1 MIVPNAKLSRSIV
14 LVSVLAIS
22 LAGSSF
28 ASGQSQ
34 TQSQTQTQTA
44 QPPARALANL
54 YEVAKSITNKPSGE
68 AEEHPGGSP
77 TFPYPDS
84 IQLQWDQ
91 SMAVYGLSLIHI

>member
-1 MIVPNAKLSRSIV
+1 MIVTNAKLSRSIA
-14 LVSVLAIS
+14 LVSILVIS
-22 LAGSSF
+22 LAGSFS
-28 ASGQSQ
+28 ASGQ
-34 TQSQTQTQTA
+34 TQSQTQSQTA

-91 SMAVYGLSLIHI
+91 SMAVYGNKLNP